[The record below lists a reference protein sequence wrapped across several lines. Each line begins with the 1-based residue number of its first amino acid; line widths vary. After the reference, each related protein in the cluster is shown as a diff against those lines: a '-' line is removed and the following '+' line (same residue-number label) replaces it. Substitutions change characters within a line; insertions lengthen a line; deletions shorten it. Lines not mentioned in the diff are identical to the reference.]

1 MPAITALT
9 IKDGA
14 PTPVN
19 HTFSP
24 VSTNGSK
31 AEWAERTAGS
41 PAGFFALTHEVRKP
55 ATAAAANRVI
65 VGFNMPTL
73 ITVDGVST
81 VVRNSSAK
89 VELNLSSL
97 STEAER
103 ANLLAYVA
111 NVLQDVAVQAT
122 VKNIEPFY

>member
-1 MPAITALT
+1 MPAIAALT

-14 PTPVN
+14 TTPAD

-31 AEWAERTAGS
+31 AEWAERSAGS
-41 PAGFFALTHEVRKP
+41 PAGFFTLSHEVRKP
-55 ATAAAANRVI
+55 ASAAAANRVVI
-65 VGFNMPTL
+65 GFNMPTMAA
-73 ITVDGVST
+73 VDGVQT

-103 ANLLAYVA
+103 DNLLAYIA
-111 NVLQDVAVQAT
+111 NVLANADVKKT